1 VHSFRDELTLSP
13 SDLHNFLEC
22 RHLTQLEL
30 AVVKGEIDTPDGKRD
45 ASADLIARKG
55 DEHEARFLRSLKD
68 AGKEIVEIPA
78 TREPDEAAA
87 ATVVA
92 MKQGVE
98 VIYQSAFIQE
108 PENGT
113 PAWTGYADFL
123 FRVETPSNLGDYSY
137 EVADTKLAR
146 RTKPYFLLQ
155 LCFYSEQVARIQR
168 ILPEYMHVVLG
179 TNEQHRY
186 RVAEFI
192 SYYRSIRDQFVA
204 EIAAS
209 PLDTFPM
216 PVDHCGLCRWS
227 DRCDAQRVEVDHLS
241 LVAGMRRDQIL
252 RLTDAGIETLAEL
265 GEAADE
271 SPTPRIPQ
279 HSYDRLHHQARLQLD
294 HRTTGK
300 HSFELL
306 EPAKRRGLAMLPP
319 PDQGDL
325 FFDMEGD
332 PLYENGLEY
341 LFGAITNDTGE
352 PVFHPFW
359 GTDREK
365 EKLAFEVFIDF
376 VVDQRK
382 RYPEMHVYH
391 YAQYEVTALKRL
403 MGLHGT
409 REEEVDDLLRN
420 EVFVDLY
427 KVVRQGMRISQPSY
441 SIKKVEVFYMDE
453 RDAAVTD
460 GEDSIVAY
468 EQYLKT
474 GDPLIL
480 DAIAAYNEEDC
491 LSTLKLRD
499 WLLERRAEAE
509 REYGPAETWQE
520 PEGYEPDEKRL
531 AEDAEVESVQRAL
544 VAGLPEDIAERTHA
558 ERARALMADLLA
570 YHRREDK
577 PAYWQL
583 FARRDMTPDELEEDP
598 EALGNLTRVDG
609 VEAVEDGKSSV
620 YEMSFPPQEH
630 RLKADSTFE
639 DPAIKR
645 GLYVAD
651 IDNAHGRIWVKRG
664 TDRAGEELPR
674 ALIPDGPIRNDAQRA
689 ALRRVGGSI
698 VRDGLEGD
706 GPYRALHDVLAR
718 ELPRIAGH
726 DRGEVLQPGAYDLEH
741 AKDLASGLDRSYLFI
756 QGPPGSG
763 KTYSGARLILHLIAQ
778 GMRVGVTSQSHS
790 AIHELLAA
798 VEEAAG
804 EDYPQLEFH
813 GLHKASD
820 EDSKYDG
827 TYITS
832 STSNAAVAGSDAELK
847 SGTAWLF
854 SREEMDSTL
863 DYLFIDEAGQFA
875 LADAIAVGTA
885 ARNLVLLGD
894 PLQLPQVTQG
904 RHPEGSDASVLE
916 HLLGENPTVRPER
929 GLFIDKTR
937 RMHPDV
943 TSFISEVVYAGRL
956 GAIDECSQRG
966 FRSEGNLTGTG
977 IRYLPVEHEGNSR
990 CSNEEAAVIAD
1001 AVREMLKDGRYT
1013 DEEGTE
1019 HELLEDDVMV
1029 LSPYNAQVQVLGE
1042 HLPEGVRIGTVDKFQ
1057 GREAPVVFFSMATS
1071 TGAELPRN
1079 LEFLFSRNRL
1089 NVAISRAQCLAVLVA
1104 SPQLLQIQCRMVD
1117 QMLLVNALCRLVEV
1131 AKGEKGAIPVADLGA
1146 KDKEGAEAR

>member
-1 VHSFRDELTLSP
+1 MRRLHDELALSP
-13 SDLHNFLEC
+13 TDLHNFLEC
-22 RHLTQLEL
+22 SHLTQLEL
-30 AVVKGEIDTPDGKRD
+30 AVLREEIAVPNGKRD

-55 DEHEARFLRSLKD
+55 DEHEARYLQSLKD
-68 AGKEIVEIPA
+68 AGKNVVEIPA
-78 TREPDEAAA
+78 TLDLGEAAA
-87 ATVVA
+87 ATVAA
-92 MKQGVE
+92 MRQGAE
-98 VIYQSAFIQE
+98 VIYQGAFIQE
-108 PENGT
+108 PGNGS
-113 PAWTGYADFL
+113 PAWAGYADFL
-123 FRVETPSNLGDYSY
+123 FCVETPSALGDYSY

-155 LCFYSEQVARIQR
+155 LCFYSEQLARIQEL
-168 ILPEYMHVVLG
+168 LPEYMHVVLG

-216 PVDHCGLCRWS
+216 PVEHCGICRWA
-227 DRCDAQRVEVDHLS
+227 DRCDAQRIEVDHLS
-241 LVAGMRRDQIL
+241 LVAGMRKDQIL
-252 RLTDAGIETLAEL
+252 RLEDAGIDTLAAL
-265 GEAADE
+265 AEASGT
-271 SPTPRIPQ
+271 SPTPRITQ

-294 HRTTGK
+294 HRKTAE

-306 EPAKRRGLAMLPP
+306 EPAKRRGLALLPP
-319 PDQGDL
+319 ADPGDV

-341 LFGAITNDTGE
+341 LFGAITNEAGDS
-352 PVFHPFW
+352 VFRPFW

-365 EKLAFEVFIDF
+365 EKLAFEAFIDF
-376 VVDQRK
+376 VVDRRK
-382 RYPEMHVYH
+382 RYPAMRVYH
-391 YAQYEVTALKRL
+391 YAHYEVTALKKL

-441 SIKKVEVFYMDE
+441 SIKKVEVFYMDQ

-460 GEDSIVAY
+460 GGDSIVAY
-468 EQYLKT
+468 ERYLST
-474 GDPLIL
+474 GDASIL

-499 WLLERRAEAE
+499 WLLDRRAEAE
-509 REYGPAETWQE
+509 RDYGPAATWEE
-520 PEGYEPDEKRL
+520 PEGYEQREDRIV
-531 AEDAEVESVQRAL
+531 EDAEVERLQRAL
-544 VAGLPEDIAERTHA
+544 VTGLPEDIAERTPV

-598 EALGNLTRVDG
+598 EALGNLARVDG
-609 VEAVEDGKSSV
+609 VEAVEDGKSLV

-630 RLKADSTFE
+630 RLKADNRYE

-645 GLYVAD
+645 GLIVTD
-651 IDNAHGRIWVKRG
+651 IDNAHGKIRVMRG
-664 TDRAGEELPR
+664 ADREKEALPR
-674 ALIPDGPIRNDAQRA
+674 ALIPGGPLDNDAQRA
-689 ALRRVGGSI
+689 ALRRVAESV
-698 VRDGLEGD
+698 VRDGLDGD
-706 GPYRALHDVLAR
+706 GSYRALRDVLAR
-718 ELPRIAGH
+718 ELPRINGH
-726 DRGEVLQPGAYDLEH
+726 TRGDVLQPGAFDLED
-741 AKDLASGLDRSYLFI
+741 AKALATDLDRSYLFI

-763 KTYSGARLILHLIAQ
+763 KTHGGARLILHLIGQ
-778 GMRVGVTSQSHS
+778 GKRVGVTSQSHS
-790 AIHELLAA
+790 AIHELLEA
-798 VEEAAG
+798 VENAAAK
-804 EDYPQLEFH
+804 DYPQLEFR
-813 GLHKASD
+813 GLHKASHRD
-820 EDSKYDG
+820 PDSKYEG
-827 TYITS
+827 THIGS
-832 STSNAAVAGSDAELK
+832 STDNAAVAGSDAELV

-854 SREEMDSTL
+854 SRAEMDSSL

-875 LADAIAVGTA
+875 LADAMAVGTA

-956 GAIDECSQRG
+956 GSIDECSSRG
-966 FRSEGNLTGTG
+966 FSAPSGLTGTG
-977 IRYLPVEHEGNSR
+977 IRYLEVEHEGNQR
-990 CSNEEAAVIAD
+990 CSVEEAKATAAAVE
-1001 AVREMLKDGRYT
+1001 EMTTGGKYT
-1013 DEEGTE
+1013 DHEGAE
-1019 HELLEDDVMV
+1019 YDLLAEDVMV
-1029 LSPYNAQVQVLGE
+1029 LSPYNAQVQVLGD
-1042 HLPEGVRIGTVDKFQ
+1042 HLPDGVKIGTVDKFQ

-1071 TGAELPRN
+1071 SGAELPRN

-1089 NVAISRAQCLAVLVA
+1089 NVAISRAQCMAVLVA
-1104 SPQLLQIQCRMVD
+1104 SPRLLQIQCRTVD

-1131 AKGEKGAIPVADLGA
+1131 A
-1146 KDKEGAEAR
+1146 EAV

>member
-1 VHSFRDELTLSP
+1 LQRLEGELTLSP

-30 AVVKGEIDTPDGKRD
+30 AVLREKIAGPNGKRD

-55 DEHEARFLRSLKD
+55 DEHEARFLSSLK
-68 AGKEIVEIPA
+68 AEGKDVVEIPA
-78 TREPDEAAA
+78 TLEPGEAAA
-87 ATVVA
+87 ATVAA
-92 MKQGVE
+92 MKQGAE
-98 VIYQSAFIQE
+98 VIYQSAFVE
-108 PENGT
+108 EATNGV
-113 PAWTGYADFL
+113 PAWVGYADFL
-123 FRVETPSNLGDYSY
+123 FRVEVPSDLGDYSY

-155 LCFYSEQVARIQR
+155 LCFYSDQVARIQG
-168 ILPEYMHVVLG
+168 IAPEYMHVVLG

-186 RVAEFI
+186 RVAEFA
-192 SYYRSIRDQFVA
+192 SYYRSLRDHFMA

-209 PLDTFPM
+209 PVDTFPM
-216 PVDHCGLCRWS
+216 PVEHCGLCRWS
-227 DRCDAQRVEVDHLS
+227 DRCDAQRIEVDHLS
-241 LVAGMRRDQIL
+241 LVAGMRKDQIL
-252 RLTDAGIETLAEL
+252 RLEDAGIETLAEL
-265 GEAADE
+265 AEAAED
-271 SPTPRIPQ
+271 SPTRRIPQ
-279 HSYDRLHHQARLQLD
+279 HTYTRIHHQARLQLH
-294 HRTTGK
+294 HRNTGEHK
-300 HSFELL
+300 VELL
-306 EPAKRRGLAMLPP
+306 EPAKRRGLALLPP
-319 PDQGDL
+319 PEPGDV

-352 PVFHPFW
+352 PVFLPFW

-365 EKLAFEVFIDF
+365 EKLAFEAFIDF
-376 VVDQRK
+376 VVERRK
-382 RYPEMHVYH
+382 RYPEMHIYH
-391 YAQYEVTALKRL
+391 YAQYEVTALKKL

-409 REEEVDDLLRN
+409 REQEVDDLLRN

-468 EQYLKT
+468 ERYLST
-474 GDPLIL
+474 RDESIL
-480 DAIAAYNEEDC
+480 DAIGEYNKEDC
-491 LSTLKLRD
+491 LSTLMLRD
-499 WLLERRAEAE
+499 WLLERRVEAE
-509 REYGPAETWQE
+509 SEHGPAATWQE
-520 PEGYEPDEKRL
+520 PDDYEPREDRV
-531 AEDAEVESVQRAL
+531 AENAEVERLQRAL
-544 VAGLPEDIAERTHA
+544 VAGLPEDIAERTPA

-577 PAYWQL
+577 PAYWLL
-583 FARRDMTPDELEEDP
+583 FARRDMTPHELEEDP

-609 VEAVEDGKSSV
+609 VEAVEDGRSLV
-620 YEMSFPPQEH
+620 YEMSFSPQEH
-630 RLKADSTFE
+630 RLKAGNSYE
-639 DPAIKR
+639 DPAIGR
-645 GLYVAD
+645 GLFVTD
-651 IDNAHGRIWVKRG
+651 IDNAHGRVWVRRG
-664 TDRAGEELPR
+664 ADRGDEDLPR
-674 ALIPDGPIRNDAQRA
+674 ALIPGGPIETGAQRA
-689 ALRRVGGSI
+689 ALRRVAGEIVGG
-698 VRDGLEGD
+698 GLDGD
-706 GPYRALHDVLAR
+706 GPYRALRDVLAR
-718 ELPRIAGH
+718 ELPRISGH
-726 DRGEVLQPGAYDLEH
+726 IPGEVLQPGAFALEH
-741 AKDLASGLDRSYLFI
+741 AKALASGLDRSYLFI

-763 KTYSGARLILHLIAQ
+763 KTYSGARLILHLIQQ
-778 GMRVGVTSQSHS
+778 GMRVGVTSQSHY

-798 VEEAAG
+798 VEAAAV
-804 EDYPQLEFH
+804 EDYPHLRFR
-813 GLHKASD
+813 GLHKASHRD
-820 EDSKYDG
+820 EGSKYEG
-827 TYITS
+827 RYIES
-832 STSNAAVAGSDAELK
+832 STDNAAVAGSDAELV

-854 SREEMDSTL
+854 SRAEMDSSL

-875 LADAIAVGTA
+875 LADALAVGTA

-956 GAIDECSQRG
+956 GAIEECSRRG
-966 FRSEGNLTGTG
+966 FQASGNVTGTG

-990 CSNEEAAVIAD
+990 CSTEEADVIAD
-1001 AVREMLKDGRYT
+1001 AIRQMLNRGKYT
-1013 DEEGTE
+1013 DEEGTA
-1019 HELLEDDVMV
+1019 HDLTEDKVMV
-1029 LSPYNAQVQVLGE
+1029 LSPYNAQVQVLGDR
-1042 HLPEGVRIGTVDKFQ
+1042 LPEGVQIGTVDKFQ

-1071 TGAELPRN
+1071 SGAELPRN

-1104 SPQLLQIQCRMVD
+1104 SPNLLNIQCRTVD
-1117 QMLLVNALCRLVEV
+1117 QMLLVNALCRLVE
-1131 AKGEKGAIPVADLGA
+1131 IS
-1146 KDKEGAEAR
+1146 RTR